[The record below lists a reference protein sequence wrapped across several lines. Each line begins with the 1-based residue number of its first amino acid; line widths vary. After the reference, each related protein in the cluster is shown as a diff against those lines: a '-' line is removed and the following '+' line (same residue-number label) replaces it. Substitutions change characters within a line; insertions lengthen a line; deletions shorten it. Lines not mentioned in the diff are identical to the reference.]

1 VSRDPYFD
9 NTRAVLITLVV
20 VGHAVARARTGTA
33 DGLYTWIY
41 LFHMPAFALVSGYLA
56 RRFTAT
62 PRECRRLVTGLLVP
76 YLIFDVLH
84 AVLGWAAEGEPLR
97 LSIFQP
103 AFTLWFLLALIA
115 WRLVV
120 PVLRVLRWPVAVTVA
135 ISLLAPLGGGL
146 GDTLGLGRIMSFLPF
161 FAIGAAATPEM
172 VDRIKVAARG
182 IGVRAA
188 ALVVGV
194 LTAVAAYL
202 MRVAIPRGALQMRD
216 AYTDF
221 HDSTLEGILW
231 RVALF
236 IMALVLTTV
245 LLILTPQGQT
255 RFTRLGQATLYVY
268 LLHALVLG
276 PLLPVI
282 GSWEV
287 SWPHVLALA
296 AGGVLLTVVLG
307 AKPVRRATRWL
318 VEPRIRWALRRDPQ
332 PVGTAAYRP
341 PDPRPGG

>member
-1 VSRDPYFD
+1 
-9 NTRAVLITLVV
+9 
-20 VGHAVARARTGTA
+20 
-33 DGLYTWIY
+33 
-41 LFHMPAFALVSGYLA
+41 
-56 RRFTAT
+56 
-62 PRECRRLVTGLLVP
+62 
-76 YLIFDVLH
+76 
-84 AVLGWAAEGEPLR
+84 
-97 LSIFQP
+97 
-103 AFTLWFLLALIA
+103 
-115 WRLVV
+115 
-120 PVLRVLRWPVAVTVA
+120 
-135 ISLLAPLGGGL
+135 
-146 GDTLGLGRIMSFLPF
+146 MSFLPF

-188 ALVVGV
+188 ALVIGV

-202 MRVAIPRGALQMRD
+202 MRDAIPRGALQMRD